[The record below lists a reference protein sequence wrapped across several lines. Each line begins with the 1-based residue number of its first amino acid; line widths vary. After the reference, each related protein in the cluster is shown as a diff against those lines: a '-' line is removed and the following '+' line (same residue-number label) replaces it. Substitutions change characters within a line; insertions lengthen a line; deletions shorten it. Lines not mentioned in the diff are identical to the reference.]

1 MEDIRWMGARGGKG
15 RMQRHGEG
23 KESTH
28 KHLPSS
34 LGAIHNP
41 KNKTI
46 FGCRHSAIIL
56 HSLSKYFIT
65 FDQLFFLDTLIMSDF

>member
-1 MEDIRWMGARGGKG
+1 MMGVGVNVDDLAENKPQMMVQSEDGKIEDKARS
-15 RMQRHGEG
+15 G

-41 KNKTI
+41 KNRTM
-46 FGCRHSAIIL
+46 FGCRHSAMIL

-65 FDQLFFLDTLIMSDF
+65 YR